1 MHGID
6 YFIQD
11 LAVILAVAGL
21 VGWVCQRL
29 GMSVVVGFLV
39 AGIVV
44 GPHSPLIPL
53 VSPEDGVQRIETLAQ
68 LGLVFLMFGIG
79 LRLSVRKLRRL
90 GLGLLLAVS
99 LSALLIFSSVR
110 LLTLAMGWN
119 ATESLFLAGMLM
131 ICSSAI
137 ISKILQETGN
147 THERPGQLA
156 MGVMVLE
163 DVVAVVMLTLLNS
176 IVQFGGAG
184 SGESVLETIGRLGA
198 FVVLTSLAGLLFVPW
213 LLKRM
218 SIAADEEL
226 QTLGLAG
233 LLFLL
238 AVVAQRAGYSLA
250 LGAFL
255 LGMIVAETPHRVQI
269 ERIFEGMGDIFSAVF
284 FVAIGMQIELGLLAE
299 SWLLIL
305 GLTAFTIVA
314 RSLSVST
321 GLALIG
327 TPVRDALRTGLSVTP
342 IGEFSFIIAQL
353 GVGAALVP
361 PRFYPVAVGVA
372 LLTTLLAPIL
382 TRGSDRFASMV
393 LARHPHWLDA
403 AWSYYHG
410 WLERVR
416 KRQARNL
423 LWQLSRKRLIQV
435 TVGLMF
441 VTGLVVFSGQLLALL
456 QAELGRDWLF
466 PDGLEVIFWVTLVL
480 VILMP
485 LLAVWRNISAMAL
498 LYAEVSTNGHPQQ
511 ATLRPV
517 VETGL
522 KIAAAVGLFLWL
534 TAVLPA
540 EGTAR
545 WLLGLCA
552 LLAVA
557 ALLRLRHKLIYWHS
571 EFEVELQ
578 VMLALDSKRMTA
590 TNAPWLQPHEDWNLH
605 IADCVL
611 PDLADCQ
618 GRSLADLRLR
628 SSLGCTVVGIERQGF
643 MIPLPGPA
651 TALYARDKVLLL
663 GTVEQVKA
671 GKQFLHA
678 VSGTPVT
685 QTVFDEV
692 SMEALTVPA
701 WSQAAGRTLA
711 EIAPAQSHG
720 ILVAGLNRH
729 GRRILNP
736 GSTELLRAGDEVLAL
751 GSAQQIR
758 EFRHWLQEKPADALS
773 AEDEVPS

>member
-1 MHGID
+1 MSAGLTLPGLPRVLACAMHGID

-44 GPHSPLIPL
+44 GSHSPVIPL
-53 VSPEDGVQRIETLAQ
+53 VSPDDGVERIETLAQ

-90 GLGLLLAVS
+90 GLGLLIAVS
-99 LSALLIFSSVR
+99 LSALLIFSLVR
-110 LLTLAMGWN
+110 VLTLALGLT
-119 ATESLFLAGMLM
+119 ATESVFLAGMLM
-131 ICSSAI
+131 VSSSAI
-137 ISKILQETGN
+137 ISKILQEMGN

-184 SGESVLETIGRLGA
+184 GGTVLETIGRLGA

-284 FVAIGMQIELGLLAE
+284 FVAIGMQIELGLLAQ
-299 SWLLIL
+299 SWALIL
-305 GLTAFTIVA
+305 GLTLFTVVA
-314 RSLSVST
+314 RSLAVGT

-327 TPVRDALRTGLSVTP
+327 TPVKDSLRTGLSVTP

-353 GVGAALVP
+353 GVGAGLLD
-361 PRFYPVAVGVA
+361 RKYYPVAVGVA
-372 LLTTLLAPIL
+372 LLTTLVAPVL
-382 TRGSDRFASMV
+382 TRRSEP
-393 LARHPHWLDA
+393 LADLVMKRHPHWLDA
-403 AWSYYHG
+403 AWNYYHG
-410 WLERVR
+410 WLESVR

-423 LWQLSRKRLIQV
+423 LWQLSRKRIIQV
-435 TVGLMF
+435 TVGMMF
-441 VTGLVVFSGQLLALL
+441 VTGLVVFSGQLLELL
-456 QAELGRDWLF
+456 EAQLGRDWLF
-466 PDGLEVIFWVTLVL
+466 PDGLEVIFWVCLVL

-485 LLAVWRNISAMAL
+485 LLAVWRNLAAMAM
-498 LYAEVSTNGHPQQ
+498 LYAEVTTKGRANQT
-511 ATLRPV
+511 TLRPV

-522 KIAAAVGLFLWL
+522 KIAAGAGLFLWL
-534 TAVLPA
+534 AAILLA

-545 WLLGLCA
+545 WLLVGCG

-557 ALLRLRHKLIYWHS
+557 ALLRLRHKFIYWHS
-571 EFEVELQ
+571 EFEV
-578 VMLALDSKRMTA
+578 
-590 TNAPWLQPHEDWNLH
+590 
-605 IADCVL
+605 
-611 PDLADCQ
+611 
-618 GRSLADLRLR
+618 
-628 SSLGCTVVGIERQGF
+628 
-643 MIPLPGPA
+643 
-651 TALYARDKVLLL
+651 
-663 GTVEQVKA
+663 
-671 GKQFLHA
+671 
-678 VSGTPVT
+678 
-685 QTVFDEV
+685 
-692 SMEALTVPA
+692 
-701 WSQAAGRTLA
+701 
-711 EIAPAQSHG
+711 
-720 ILVAGLNRH
+720 
-729 GRRILNP
+729 
-736 GSTELLRAGDEVLAL
+736 
-751 GSAQQIR
+751 
-758 EFRHWLQEKPADALS
+758 
-773 AEDEVPS
+773 

>member
-44 GPHSPLIPL
+44 GSHSPVIPL
-53 VSPEDGVQRIETLAQ
+53 VSPDDGVERIETLAQ

-90 GLGLLLAVS
+90 GLGLLIAVS
-99 LSALLIFSSVR
+99 LSALLIFSLVR
-110 LLTLAMGWN
+110 VLTLALGLT
-119 ATESLFLAGMLM
+119 ATESVFLAGMLM
-131 ICSSAI
+131 VSSSAI
-137 ISKILQETGN
+137 ISKILQEMGN

-184 SGESVLETIGRLGA
+184 GGTVLETIGRLGA

-284 FVAIGMQIELGLLAE
+284 FVAIGMQIELGLLAQ
-299 SWLLIL
+299 SWALIL
-305 GLTAFTIVA
+305 GLTLFTVVA
-314 RSLSVST
+314 RSLAVGT

-327 TPVRDALRTGLSVTP
+327 TPVKDSLRTGLSVTP

-353 GVGAALVP
+353 GVGAGLLD
-361 PRFYPVAVGVA
+361 RKYYPVAVGVA
-372 LLTTLLAPIL
+372 LLTTLVAPVL
-382 TRGSDRFASMV
+382 TRRSEP
-393 LARHPHWLDA
+393 LADLVMKRHPHWLDA
-403 AWSYYHG
+403 AWNYYHG
-410 WLERVR
+410 WLESVR
-416 KRQARNL
+416 KRQVRNL
-423 LWQLSRKRLIQV
+423 LWQLSRKRIIQV
-435 TVGLMF
+435 TVGMMF
-441 VTGLVVFSGQLLALL
+441 VTGLVVFSGQLLELL
-456 QAELGRDWLF
+456 EAQLGRDWLF
-466 PDGLEVIFWVTLVL
+466 PDGLEVIFWVCLVL

-485 LLAVWRNISAMAL
+485 LLAVWRNLAAMAM
-498 LYAEVSTNGHPQQ
+498 LYAEVTTKGRANQT
-511 ATLRPV
+511 TLRPV

-522 KIAAAVGLFLWL
+522 KIAAGAGLFLWL
-534 TAVLPA
+534 AAILLA

-545 WLLGLCA
+545 WLLVGCG

-557 ALLRLRHKLIYWHS
+557 ALLRLRHKFIYWHS
-571 EFEVELQ
+571 EFEV
-578 VMLALDSKRMTA
+578 
-590 TNAPWLQPHEDWNLH
+590 
-605 IADCVL
+605 
-611 PDLADCQ
+611 
-618 GRSLADLRLR
+618 
-628 SSLGCTVVGIERQGF
+628 
-643 MIPLPGPA
+643 
-651 TALYARDKVLLL
+651 
-663 GTVEQVKA
+663 
-671 GKQFLHA
+671 
-678 VSGTPVT
+678 
-685 QTVFDEV
+685 
-692 SMEALTVPA
+692 
-701 WSQAAGRTLA
+701 
-711 EIAPAQSHG
+711 
-720 ILVAGLNRH
+720 
-729 GRRILNP
+729 
-736 GSTELLRAGDEVLAL
+736 
-751 GSAQQIR
+751 
-758 EFRHWLQEKPADALS
+758 
-773 AEDEVPS
+773 

>member
-1 MHGID
+1 MSAGLTLPGLPRVLACAMHGID

-44 GPHSPLIPL
+44 GSHSPVIPL
-53 VSPEDGVQRIETLAQ
+53 VSPDDGVERIETLAQ

-90 GLGLLLAVS
+90 GLGLLIAVS
-99 LSALLIFSSVR
+99 LSALLIFSLVR
-110 LLTLAMGWN
+110 VLTLALGLT
-119 ATESLFLAGMLM
+119 ATESVFLAGMLM
-131 ICSSAI
+131 VSSSAI
-137 ISKILQETGN
+137 ISKILQEMGN

-184 SGESVLETIGRLGA
+184 GGTVLETIGRLGA

-284 FVAIGMQIELGLLAE
+284 FVAIGMQIELGLLAQ
-299 SWLLIL
+299 SWALIL
-305 GLTAFTIVA
+305 GLTLFTVVA
-314 RSLSVST
+314 RSLAVGT

-327 TPVRDALRTGLSVTP
+327 TPVKDSLRTGLSVTP

-353 GVGAALVP
+353 GVGAGLLD
-361 PRFYPVAVGVA
+361 RKYYPVAVGVA
-372 LLTTLLAPIL
+372 LLTTLVAPVL
-382 TRGSDRFASMV
+382 TRRSEP
-393 LARHPHWLDA
+393 LADLVMKRHPHWLDA
-403 AWSYYHG
+403 AWNYYHG
-410 WLERVR
+410 WLESVR
-416 KRQARNL
+416 KRQVRNL
-423 LWQLSRKRLIQV
+423 LWQLSRKRIIQV
-435 TVGLMF
+435 TVGMMF
-441 VTGLVVFSGQLLALL
+441 VTGLVVFSGQLLELL
-456 QAELGRDWLF
+456 EAQLGRDWLF
-466 PDGLEVIFWVTLVL
+466 PDGLEVIFWVCLVL

-485 LLAVWRNISAMAL
+485 LLAVWRNLAAMAM
-498 LYAEVSTNGHPQQ
+498 LYAEVTTKGRANQT
-511 ATLRPV
+511 TLRPV

-522 KIAAAVGLFLWL
+522 KIAAGAGLFLWL
-534 TAVLPA
+534 AAILLA

-545 WLLGLCA
+545 WLLVGCG

-557 ALLRLRHKLIYWHS
+557 ALLRLRHKFICWHS
-571 EFEVELQ
+571 EFEV
-578 VMLALDSKRMTA
+578 
-590 TNAPWLQPHEDWNLH
+590 
-605 IADCVL
+605 
-611 PDLADCQ
+611 
-618 GRSLADLRLR
+618 
-628 SSLGCTVVGIERQGF
+628 
-643 MIPLPGPA
+643 
-651 TALYARDKVLLL
+651 
-663 GTVEQVKA
+663 
-671 GKQFLHA
+671 
-678 VSGTPVT
+678 
-685 QTVFDEV
+685 
-692 SMEALTVPA
+692 
-701 WSQAAGRTLA
+701 
-711 EIAPAQSHG
+711 
-720 ILVAGLNRH
+720 
-729 GRRILNP
+729 
-736 GSTELLRAGDEVLAL
+736 
-751 GSAQQIR
+751 
-758 EFRHWLQEKPADALS
+758 
-773 AEDEVPS
+773 